1 MLQVKLT
8 QLAHGLAGRANDMAS
23 GPVETKH
30 MAAPPDALSP
40 SSTRQSRVREREAAI
55 ITAARGVFS
64 THGYA
69 KATMAMIAREAGV
82 ADGTLY
88 TYFENKDALARG
100 VISDYYAR
108 LTQSAQE
115 GVDTRRTTRTRL
127 DFLARNHMASI
138 LEERG
143 IIEMLPLLTS
153 EISNYSGSDIY
164 ELNKTYVAVFDNV
177 IREGRASGDIAGDAD
192 VASLRDIFFG
202 SLDYGYKSLLMR
214 TARGSSRKADTAR
227 LIDQLVSMI
236 LGNKGSSGSLTE
248 RLESIADRLESALE
262 KTQK

>member
-1 MLQVKLT
+1 
-8 QLAHGLAGRANDMAS
+8 MAS
-23 GPVETKH
+23 GPAETKH
-30 MAAPPDALSP
+30 MAAAPDALLP
-40 SSTRQSRVREREAAI
+40 PQTPSTRQSRVKEREDAI

-100 VISDYYAR
+100 VISDFYAR
-108 LTQSAQE
+108 LTKSAAR

-127 DFLARNHMASI
+127 DFLARNHMTSI

-153 EISNYSGSDIY
+153 EISSYSGSDIY
-164 ELNKTYVAVFDNV
+164 VLNKTYVAVFDGV
-177 IREGRASGDIAGDAD
+177 IREGCASGDIAGDAD

-214 TARGSSRKADTAR
+214 TGRGSSRKADITR
-227 LIDQLVSMI
+227 LIDQLVGMI
-236 LGNKGSSGSLTE
+236 LGSNSSARSQTE
-248 RLESIADRLESALE
+248 RLESIADRLEAALN
-262 KTQK
+262 KIPK